1 VHRSI
6 GAFDFVTQ
14 QTDQVRSRLNQTED
28 SLRSLRGK
36 VGISSPLVESIAA
49 LSAEAAK
56 TEDQL
61 NITESELAE
70 QKAKVLQLG
79 GTLPEEGSVRP
90 TERAPGG
97 EYVPATLMV
106 PRSFGATAGK
116 LDKEG
121 PSAADFT

>member
-1 VHRSI
+1 

-28 SLRSLRGK
+28 SLQSLRSK
-36 VGISSPLVESIAA
+36 VGIASPLVESIAA
-49 LSAEAAK
+49 LSAEGAK

-79 GTLPEEGSVRP
+79 GTVPEEVSAPP

-97 EYVPATLMV
+97 EIGRASCRERGEMRVGGV
-106 PRSFGATAGK
+106 C
-116 LDKEG
+116 
-121 PSAADFT
+121 